1 MFYYMHNN
9 NNNYFYL
16 LLSMSNVLEQ
26 GSDFWCW
33 FDTTQFSCHC
43 VHSIHAK
50 MFSIQTLLQCILG
63 YPNLDYPD
71 PRLSGRQ
78 NGKIKLTLTG
88 RHVLVM
94 NFMCDVVHTPFPWK
108 AIIGKYACVA

>member
-1 MFYYMHNN
+1 MGVVSRRCVCLVGVVVRRYI
-9 NNNYFYL
+9 
-16 LLSMSNVLEQ
+16 
-26 GSDFWCW
+26 DFL
-33 FDTTQFSCHC
+33 
-43 VHSIHAK
+43 I
-50 MFSIQTLLQCILG
+50 QCILG

-88 RHVLVM
+88 RCALVI
-94 NFMCDVVHTPFPWK
+94 NFTCDVMHTPFPWT